1 MTDCDI
7 NMVVR
12 LDIFCR
18 NLFPRLI
25 RISNIK
31 RRHIP
36 FLSRK
41 GQRVLQ
47 PAFSSVDGKIITIIV
62 VNITIT
68 ITAIFIIIIIITI
81 VPAIAINNITQTM
94 ILNIIRKSDRAAQ
107 LPQLLGGRPNQ
118 VFAMQCIR
126 IFSNPK
132 WINSILHFLKSTH
145 LYVDFFFFIS
155 SLEVTVG
162 VDTSAYS
169 LVVWCIKEH

>member
-1 MTDCDI
+1 M
-7 NMVVR
+7 
-12 LDIFCR
+12 FCL

-68 ITAIFIIIIIITI
+68 ITAIFIIIITI
-81 VPAIAINNITQTM
+81 VTAIAINNITQTM

>member
-68 ITAIFIIIIIITI
+68 ITAIFIIIIII
-81 VPAIAINNITQTM
+81 PAITIINITKTM
-94 ILNIIRKSDRAAQ
+94 IFNIIRKSDRAAQ